1 MMRPLTT
8 NTKPISSCRMNRL
21 FRLAS
26 RAMAEEPGGPRGLL
40 STHYDQPE
48 EEEEEEQHLC
58 QNTRAEVHLMSG
70 AVPYHGGLLYR
81 PRLHGPSANITD
93 LQRKRGAQKKN
104 TKREKGL
111 ETFGV
116 RKEVLEQVSK
126 AAPKAVGAEKP
137 HDYHCHVCHDEDLS
151 GPTHLLV

>member
-1 MMRPLTT
+1 MHSWRKFMMRPLTT

-40 STHYDQPE
+40 STHYDQPEEEE

-93 LQRKRGAQKKN
+93 LQRKRGAQKK
-104 TKREKGL
+104 KHKKGEGPGDL
-111 ETFGV
+111 WGSEGGSGAGQQGCSQSSRC
-116 RKEVLEQVSK
+116 RKTSR
-126 AAPKAVGAEKP
+126 
-137 HDYHCHVCHDEDLS
+137 LS
-151 GPTHLLV
+151 LSRLSR